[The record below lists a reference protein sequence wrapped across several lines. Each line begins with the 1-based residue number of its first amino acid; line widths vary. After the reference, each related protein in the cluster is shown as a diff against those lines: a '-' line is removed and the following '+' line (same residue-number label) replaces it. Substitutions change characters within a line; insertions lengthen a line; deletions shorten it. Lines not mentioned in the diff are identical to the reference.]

1 MRVVFMG
8 SPAFAI
14 PSLNAI
20 AEEYDLVAAVTQPD
34 RPAGRGRRPRASA
47 VKERCQTLG
56 IPVLQPP
63 RLRDPEAIQS
73 IHEFSPDLIV
83 VAAYGQILPEAILSL
98 PPHGCINVHASLL
111 PRWRGAS
118 PIQAAILAGDAQ
130 TGVTIM
136 LMDPGMDTGPI
147 LAQASMAIGPA
158 ETGGELEGRLA
169 HLGAK
174 LLLEVLPEY
183 LEGRCRPIPQDDT
196 KATYAPVLHKSDGAL
211 DFNKPADQ
219 LARQVRAFEPW
230 PGSYLEWA
238 GKRLIVRKA
247 RILAHSSAA
256 PGEVFLE
263 QGRPVIGANPGGL
276 QIEIVQP
283 AGKRPMPAEDFVRGA
298 KGFVGSRIDAPKA

>member
-20 AEEYDLVAAVTQPD
+20 AAEHDLVAAVTQPD
-34 RPAGRGRRPRASA
+34 RPAGRGRRTRVSA
-47 VKERCQTLG
+47 VKERCQALG

-73 IHEFSPDLIV
+73 IREFSPDLIV
-83 VAAYGQILPEAILSL
+83 VAAYGQILPESVLSI

-147 LAQASMAIGPA
+147 LAQVSTAIGPD
-158 ETGGELEGRLA
+158 ETGGELEERLA

-174 LLLEVLPEY
+174 LLLDVLPEY
-183 LEGRCRPIPQDDT
+183 LDGRRTPIPQDDAQ
-196 KATYAPVLHKSDGAL
+196 ATYAPSLRKSDGAL

-230 PGSYLEWA
+230 PGSYLDWA
-238 GKRLIVRKA
+238 GKRLIIRRA
-247 RILAHSSAA
+247 GFMAHSLAS

-263 QGRPVIGANPGGL
+263 QGRPAIGANPGAL
-276 QIEIVQP
+276 HLEIVQP

-298 KGFVGSRIDAPKA
+298 KGFVGSQIDASKV